1 MNKGKASS
9 KKDKELKIFYVDY
22 DELKRKAQKEIIK
35 YLIDKIEKEYVVIVN
50 SSLDPIIEMELTKEI
65 INKIKE
71 NPQKFKGIEFVTI
84 KKSIKGFFNKFF
96 NRKKGLTL
104 IGPSNIIRSMEREGN
119 IINVKF

>member
-1 MNKGKASS
+1 MNKS
-9 KKDKELKIFYVDY
+9 KESVDKELKIFYVEY
-22 DELKRKAQKEIIK
+22 DELKKKSQKEVVK
-35 YLIDKIEKEYVVIVN
+35 YLVDKIEKDYIIIIN

-71 NPQKFKGIEFVTI
+71 NPQKFKGIEFITVR
-84 KKSIKGFFNKFF
+84 KNLKGLFNKLF

-119 IINVKF
+119 IINVRF